1 MADECESTEPRDPL
15 IIKFMTI
22 ESEIYDLIVLG
33 GGSAGYAAART
44 AHELNK
50 TVAVVDG
57 SEELSGLCI
66 LRGCM
71 PSKTLIY
78 SAEVLHL
85 AQQGKLF
92 GFKGSEPFADLAAMQ
107 LRKRNVI
114 KEFSDYR
121 KQQLEDGRFSLFRQ
135 KGYLSGPH
143 TIRLEDGTE
152 LNTEKILISTG
163 SLINTPDLPGLVKS
177 PFKTS
182 DDVLNLDTL
191 PEECVVLG
199 GGIVA
204 CELAQFLARVGCRV
218 TQLQRSSQVLK
229 EFSNDAGTV
238 VGQALRDNGI
248 NLQTETQLQS
258 FEPLGGDRVRVNY
271 DWEGK
276 SLSIETNFL
285 FHALGRAPATSNLGL
300 EENGVKLSRSGHI
313 STDSFQQTS
322 LDHIYAA
329 GDCAGPHEIVHIA
342 IKQGENA
349 VLHAF
354 GKEVEPIH
362 YDYLLGV
369 VFTDPQVA
377 RVGLSPDQIRER
389 GIDPVSA
396 SFPFDDHGKSIL
408 MEAKYGY
415 VAVHATR
422 TTGVILG
429 AECVSKDAGELI
441 HSLSVAVAL
450 KATVNDLLKADWYH
464 PTLSEI
470 WTYPLEDIAEEIGA
484 E

>member
-1 MADECESTEPRDPL
+1 MNPKT
-15 IIKFMTI
+15 F
-22 ESEIYDLIVLG
+22 DLIVLG

-44 AHELNK
+44 AHELGK
-50 TVAVVDG
+50 TVAIIDG
-57 SEELSGLCI
+57 AQELSGLCI

-85 AQQGKLF
+85 AQRGKLF
-92 GFKGSEPFADLAAMQ
+92 GFNGNAPVADLAAMQ
-107 LRKRNVI
+107 QRKKDVI

-121 KQQLEDGRFSLFRQ
+121 KQQLEDGRFALFRQ
-135 KGYLSGPH
+135 KGVLAGPH
-143 TIRLEDGTE
+143 TVQLEDGTD
-152 LNTEKILISTG
+152 LNAEKILISTG
-163 SLINTPDLPGLVKS
+163 SAIKTPDLPGLGEA

-191 PEECVVLG
+191 PEESVVLG

-229 EFSNDAGTV
+229 EFSNEAGVV
-238 VGQALRDNGI
+238 VGQALRDSGI
-248 NLQTETQLQS
+248 DLQTNTTLRS
-258 FEPLGGDRVRVNY
+258 IDSLGGDRVRVNY
-271 DWEGK
+271 ESGGD
-276 SLSIETNFL
+276 SHSIETNFL
-285 FHALGRAPATSNLGL
+285 FHALGRSPVSMGLGL
-300 EENGVKLSRSGHI
+300 EEHGISLSESGHI
-313 STDSFQQTS
+313 STNSFQQTS
-322 LDHIYAA
+322 LGHIYAA

-342 IKQGENA
+342 IKQGETA
-349 VLHAF
+349 VKHMF
-354 GKEVEPIH
+354 GQKVEPIH

-377 RVGLSPDQIRER
+377 QVGLPLPKIRER
-389 GIDPVSA
+389 GIDPISA

-408 MEAKYGY
+408 MEAKYGH
-415 VAVHATR
+415 VAVHADRSNGT
-422 TTGVILG
+422 ILG

-441 HSLSVAVAL
+441 HALSVAIAL
-450 KATVNDLLKADWYH
+450 NATVHDLLKADWYH

-470 WTYPLEDIAEEIGA
+470 WTYPLEDIAEEIG